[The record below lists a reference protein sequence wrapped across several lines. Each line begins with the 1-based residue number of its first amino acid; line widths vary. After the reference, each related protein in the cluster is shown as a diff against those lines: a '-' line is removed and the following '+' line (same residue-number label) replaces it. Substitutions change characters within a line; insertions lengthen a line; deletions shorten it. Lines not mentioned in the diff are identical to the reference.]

1 VHRSRG
7 IALSALLCGLL
18 AAVWLG
24 ACGSALA
31 DADQDRARDAV
42 RDGRALPLERIVEK
56 ARMAFGGDVLDVELE
71 DEDDAL
77 RYELKVMTVDGR
89 ILKLEYDAATGD
101 LLRVKGRH
109 RKHEERR

>member
-1 VHRSRG
+1 MHRSRG
-7 IALSALLCGLL
+7 VALSVVLGGLL

-24 ACGSALA
+24 ACGGASA
-31 DADQDRARDAV
+31 DEDQDRARDAV

-56 ARMAFGGDVLDVELE
+56 ARTAFGGDVLDVELE

-77 RYELKVMTVDGR
+77 RYELKVMTADGR

-109 RKHEERR
+109 RNHEERR